1 MLQLR
6 PFETLGLQ
14 VFILH
19 IFADLVTLLCLCIAQ
34 IYIYIDVYTLMCIFT
49 YMCIYIYVY
58 IRIYPMFGYVGV
70 AQPQTGLNQFKAVV
84 GLRWDRQGAGKAAAR

>member
-1 MLQLR
+1 
-6 PFETLGLQ
+6 
-14 VFILH
+14 
-19 IFADLVTLLCLCIAQ
+19 
-34 IYIYIDVYTLMCIFT
+34 MCIFT
-49 YMCIYIYVY
+49 YMCIYIYIDVY